1 MHSIMSTNKLN
12 AYEYASLLSC
22 FYEQLQPLKN
32 VLQPAVL
39 KACLTMLNNFV
50 ATSLIEATSAKSIEV
65 SKTISVFCNKFGAQV
80 NSCVWPICPLHFN
93 IEAGCISR
101 STHSGVS
108 FTSDL
113 AFNYLRFCK
122 SLTDTGGLSLA
133 CMMTGQSR
141 ATLDWLSSLSTPD
154 LEFLASGCI
163 SKGALSFP
171 MLDSLTNLAT
181 LSNAHIKTAARQQLG
196 LCQSLRQEDTSAIW
210 RLTHDHASTSI
221 AARHLSSA
229 VLAWLD
235 TLPVELGSMCR
246 TRIAD
251 ALTSYQHRKPSRC
264 TPARQHQLSTD
275 VDWDL
280 QKTTL
285 WGLICRAVNKDSPSL
300 DVAESIFAAAM
311 LIPEV
316 MPALKTEKAA
326 KLIERT
332 ERLVAGVTPLFR

>member
-1 MHSIMSTNKLN
+1 MIANSQANTSFLALFYQQLLPLERILKPEVIKRCL
-12 AYEYASLLSC
+12 ALLSH
-22 FYEQLQPLKN
+22 
-32 VLQPAVL
+32 
-39 KACLTMLNNFV
+39 FV
-50 ATSLIEATSAKSIEV
+50 AATLAAACAAKQAEKPRALRI
-65 SKTISVFCNKFGAQV
+65 FCNKFLMQAD
-80 NSCVWPICPLHFN
+80 SRADSYIWPMCPIFLR
-93 IEAGCISR
+93 IEAGYTTPVS
-101 STHSGVS
+101 SPSEES
-108 FTSDL
+108 FTLHL
-113 AFNYLRFCK
+113 ATEYLRLCK

-154 LEFLASGCI
+154 LESLASGCI

-251 ALTSYQHRKPSRC
+251 ALTSYQHRTPSRC
-264 TPARQHQLSTD
+264 TPARQHQLTTE

-280 QKTTL
+280 QKEML
-285 WGLICRAVNKDSPSL
+285 WGLISRAVNKGSPSL

-316 MPALKTEKAA
+316 MPELKTEKAA

-332 ERLVAGVTPLFR
+332 ERLVAGVTPLFRS